1 MPSPLTSVLPLIAA
15 AVLLF
20 PPVPAAPPAVLG
32 QPGRDVEQR
41 PLAGSSVDA
50 VSTPAPPGCW
60 IRGEREDLELR
71 ISRLDSASVELDG
84 ETVKVCYSRPRKLGR
99 PIMGRLVPFGEPWR
113 LGANEATVLHLPV
126 AATVAGV
133 PVEAGSYSLYAVPGE
148 ASWRIVVNADARRW
162 GIPIDE
168 EVRRE
173 DVGSGT
179 VPAETLGETVE
190 RLTLRLLRR
199 SPDRAVLRIEW
210 ERTGVDVTIELRPD
224 PGEREG
230 GSGVESGGRRR

>member
-1 MPSPLTSVLPLIAA
+1 MPSPQTSVLPLVAA
-15 AVLLF
+15 AALLA
-20 PPVPAAPPAVLG
+20 PSLPAPPPAG
-32 QPGRDVEQR
+32 PGRPGRDVEQR
-41 PLAGSSVDA
+41 PLAERVIDPVRNS
-50 VSTPAPPGCW
+50 APPGCW

-71 ISRLDSASVELDG
+71 ISRLDSTSVELDG

-99 PIMGRLVPFGEPWR
+99 PIMGRLVPYGEPWR
-113 LGANEATVLHLPV
+113 LGANEATALHLPV
-126 AATVAGV
+126 PATVAGV

-148 ASWRIVVNADARRW
+148 TSWRIVVNAGAQRW

-179 VPAETLGETVE
+179 VPVEALGETVE
-190 RLTLRLLRR
+190 RLTLRLVRR

-210 ERTGVDVTIELRPD
+210 ERTGVSVPIELRPAMGAPKGD
-224 PGEREG
+224 VGIA
-230 GSGVESGGRRR
+230 SGGRWR